1 MIDGVVAIV
10 GRPNV
15 GKSTIFNRLIGSR
28 LSIVSDEAGVT
39 RDRIYAKA
47 EWLTREFAV
56 VDTGGIEIEQ
66 KPFQEQIR
74 IQAEIAIAEADVILF
89 VCDGTTGI
97 TDDDI
102 FVARLLQKTHKPV
115 ILAINKIDDGH
126 LKNQIYDFYQL
137 GIGEP
142 YAVSSLHGIGIGDIL
157 DAIIQHLPRKN
168 LPHKE
173 GEIKFCLIGRPNVGK
188 SSLVNAILNQERVI
202 VSTIEGT
209 TRDAID
215 TPFTRDQKEYVVI
228 DTAGLKKRGRI
239 YEAIDKYAALRAL
252 SAIERSDIVL
262 LVIDGEVGIR
272 EQDKNIVSYALDEGK
287 AIIVV
292 VNKWDVVDKDEHTMQ
307 EFTTKLRQEF
317 KFIDYAPIVYVS
329 ALKKTRIHTVFDA
342 IELAY
347 EGATKR
353 IQTSVLNGIILD
365 AYQMNPTPDFNGG
378 RLKILY
384 GNQVSTKPP
393 TIVLFVN
400 DPNFM
405 HFSYRRYLENQ
416 LRRAFGFEGSPIRI
430 VCRKS
435 S

>member
-1 MIDGVVAIV
+1 M
-10 GRPNV
+10 
-15 GKSTIFNRLIGSR
+15 
-28 LSIVSDEAGVT
+28 
-39 RDRIYAKA
+39 
-47 EWLTREFAV
+47 
-56 VDTGGIEIEQ
+56 
-66 KPFQEQIR
+66 
-74 IQAEIAIAEADVILF
+74 
-89 VCDGTTGI
+89 
-97 TDDDI
+97 
-102 FVARLLQKTHKPV
+102 
-115 ILAINKIDDGH
+115 
-126 LKNQIYDFYQL
+126 
-137 GIGEP
+137 
-142 YAVSSLHGIGIGDIL
+142 
-157 DAIIQHLPRKN
+157 
-168 LPHKE
+168 
-173 GEIKFCLIGRPNVGK
+173 
-188 SSLVNAILNQERVI
+188 
-202 VSTIEGT
+202 
-209 TRDAID
+209 
-215 TPFTRDQKEYVVI
+215 
-228 DTAGLKKRGRI
+228 
-239 YEAIDKYAALRAL
+239 
-252 SAIERSDIVL
+252 
-262 LVIDGEVGIR
+262 
-272 EQDKNIVSYALDEGK
+272 YALDEGK

-405 HFSYRRYLENQ
+405 HFSYRRYLGNQ
-416 LRRAFGFEGSPIRI
+416 LRRAFGFDGSPIRI